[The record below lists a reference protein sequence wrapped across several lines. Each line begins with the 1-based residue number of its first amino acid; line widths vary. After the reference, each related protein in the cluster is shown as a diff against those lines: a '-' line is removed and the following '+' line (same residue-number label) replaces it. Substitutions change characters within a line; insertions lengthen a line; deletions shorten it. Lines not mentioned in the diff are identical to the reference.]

1 MNTISLYNRE
11 LRAVY
16 NYALDEEI
24 IQMDKRPFRKSFTG
38 QEKTRKRAVDGGVV
52 KRLAILSLIDKE
64 MLGFAR
70 DLFLFSI
77 YMQGMPFIDMAY
89 LKKEQV
95 RNGCI
100 TYQRRKT
107 NRQLRVKIHPQAQI
121 IIDRYMVSDPGCPYL
136 FPILYDPEKRQNGSI
151 RVPCVSITSVWTA
164 FPPCW
169 NWTSR

>member
-64 MLGFAR
+64 MLGF
-70 DLFLFSI
+70 
-77 YMQGMPFIDMAY
+77 
-89 LKKEQV
+89 
-95 RNGCI
+95 
-100 TYQRRKT
+100 
-107 NRQLRVKIHPQAQI
+107 
-121 IIDRYMVSDPGCPYL
+121 CPRPV
-136 FPILYDPEKRQNGSI
+136 FCS
-151 RVPCVSITSVWTA
+151 VSICRECPLLTWLISKR
-164 FPPCW
+164 
-169 NWTSR
+169 NK